1 MAVVAPFG
9 LAKLT
14 FFWKPS
20 MIKLK
25 RAYEEP
31 EDSDGV
37 RYLIDRLWPRGLTK
51 AALKIDGWLK
61 DVAPSQ
67 ALRRWFNHDP
77 EKWSEFRQR
86 YFDEL
91 DARPDTWTTLVEA
104 ARKGPVTLVYSAHDT
119 DHNNGVA
126 LAEYL
131 RTKQSNRDRRG

>member
-1 MAVVAPFG
+1 
-9 LAKLT
+9 
-14 FFWKPS
+14 